1 MHCIPGTKQL
11 IPLMLYLRDNSL
23 LPAFFPEFPGTP
35 WLFSIPSAKAF
46 HTQCLRERRAQRN
59 SENKGV
65 NSGFLSLKHRGLEE
79 SQGWMDDLATPWA
92 SSSCLRPAFS
102 PLNWPHWK
110 DDLTG
115 KGSQTAGALG
125 ERPVLRCPCRCPP
138 SWLLPWDTGAWPPLA
153 LLLLPEATDR
163 RPSLRLSAYLSVRP
177 RGLSTDCRGHL
188 RVEWEACGT
197 DLYLDWW
204 QRTRGDWRLRK
215 CLHDQMINAP

>member
-125 ERPVLRCPCRCPP
+125 ERPVCTAMSLQV
-138 SWLLPWDTGAWPPLA
+138 STFLA
-153 LLLLPEATDR
+153 PTLGHWSLASASPATAARSHRQTAQPEALCLLV
-163 RPSLRLSAYLSVRP
+163 S
-177 RGLSTDCRGHL
+177 
-188 RVEWEACGT
+188 EAQGPVNW
-197 DLYLDWW
+197 L
-204 QRTRGDWRLRK
+204 
-215 CLHDQMINAP
+215 